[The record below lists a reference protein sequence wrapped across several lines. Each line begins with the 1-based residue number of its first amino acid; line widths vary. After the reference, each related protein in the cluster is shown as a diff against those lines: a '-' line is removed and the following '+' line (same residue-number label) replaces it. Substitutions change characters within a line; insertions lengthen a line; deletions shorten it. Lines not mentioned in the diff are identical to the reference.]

1 MNAGARIICSG
12 ELIEQVWMQV
22 EDMAG
27 SLSALTET
35 ALENGEFAGLR
46 SAGVSKPKYEQSA
59 SGWSTTSYGISF
71 PVMEKKRRKSVP
83 AAWINYQISVFGGG
97 VPPHQDGTKSV
108 GPVVHVSF
116 WHDPTDFTDQGLYVE
131 FPPAW
136 DDCGIKDG
144 RLLAWDGEEGDA
156 FAQWTFS
163 IRLLEMN
170 DEDALRKSIIEPV
183 KALLAGVQAAQALP
197 AGLAGLVFYTSEDQS
212 VPGWNLIA
220 SVAG

>member
-27 SLSALTET
+27 SLSGLTET

-46 SAGVSKPKYEQSA
+46 SAGVAKPKYEQSA

-97 VPPHQDGTKSV
+97 HWGKVN
-108 GPVVHVSF
+108 
-116 WHDPTDFTDQGLYVE
+116 
-131 FPPAW
+131 
-136 DDCGIKDG
+136 
-144 RLLAWDGEEGDA
+144 
-156 FAQWTFS
+156 TFN
-163 IRLLEMN
+163 M
-170 DEDALRKSIIEPV
+170 
-183 KALLAGVQAAQALP
+183 
-197 AGLAGLVFYTSEDQS
+197 
-212 VPGWNLIA
+212 PGF
-220 SVAG
+220 VAGTTVVTQQQFDYYTNSQWKVNWAYGVKLDLKVVLGLFGTGTASSTSGSTTN